1 MARTAKKQSI
11 PPLVESDNIPEI
23 FATDV
28 VGSGIVGGCISIN
41 LAAHRWSV
49 PSKGKEAEIHRA
61 LVARLVL
68 SREAALQLAQNL
80 SGLSQAGRGNGQRGE
95 TANKPSAKK

>member
-1 MARTAKKQSI
+1 MARTAKKPSI

-28 VGSGIVGGCISIN
+28 VGSGVVGGCISIN

-49 PSKGKEAEIHRA
+49 PTKGKEAEIHRA

-68 SREAALQLAQNL
+68 SREAALQLAQSL
-80 SGLSQAGRGNGQRGE
+80 SGLSQVGRDNAQTGKAGN
-95 TANKPSAKK
+95 NPPAKK

>member
-1 MARTAKKQSI
+1 MANKPKKPPV
-11 PPLVESDNIPEI
+11 PPLIESDETPEI

-28 VGSGIVGGCISIN
+28 VGAGIIGGCISIN

-49 PSKGKEAEIHRA
+49 PEPGKDPEIHRA

-68 SREAALQLAQNL
+68 SKEAAMQLAQSL
-80 SGLSQAGRGNGQRGE
+80 SNLSQAGSKQASAAKAE
-95 TANKPSAKK
+95 AKK